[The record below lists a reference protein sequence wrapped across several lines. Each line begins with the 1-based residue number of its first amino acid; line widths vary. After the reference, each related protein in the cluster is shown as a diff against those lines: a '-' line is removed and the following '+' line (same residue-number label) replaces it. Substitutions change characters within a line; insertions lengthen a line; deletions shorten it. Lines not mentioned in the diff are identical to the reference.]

1 MGWLSDRIHKC
12 PPPVEQEWMLIL
24 VLDVQLEIACFS
36 WGYKLD
42 PYVNPDTINTCIVK
56 TKLLF
61 RERAMVAALKE
72 VMERAVRHIAIDSH
86 RANKSLKNAVSAGKT
101 RALRTLT
108 TAAGISLL
116 TAGPT
121 GHAEQEF
128 QNDDVAEIVMPAP
141 EPAPAPAADP
151 MTGAA
156 PVKPTMS
163 LDDIQIPG
171 TILSGKCEF
180 PSGTKV
186 AWQIDQMGQLNCTQL
201 SGTMTPEEQ
210 NAFVFELRQILSKM

>member
-1 MGWLSDRIHKC
+1 MSSK
-12 PPPVEQEWMLIL
+12 VNAE
-24 VLDVQLEIACFS
+24 QLE
-36 WGYKLD
+36 
-42 PYVNPDTINTCIVK
+42 
-56 TKLLF
+56 
-61 RERAMVAALKE
+61 MVRRWAAQGTDLNG
-72 VMERAVRHIAIDSH
+72 IQ
-86 RANKSLKNAVSAGKT
+86 KN
-101 RALRTLT
+101 L
-108 TAAGISLL
+108 
-116 TAGPT
+116 
-121 GHAEQEF
+121 
-128 QNDDVAEIVMPAP
+128 VAECGVHLTYMEVRFLLLDHGIEIAQPQEAPAP
-141 EPAPAPAADP
+141 APAPQPEPAAAPAPAPAADP

>member
-1 MGWLSDRIHKC
+1 MSSK
-12 PPPVEQEWMLIL
+12 VNAE
-24 VLDVQLEIACFS
+24 QLE
-36 WGYKLD
+36 
-42 PYVNPDTINTCIVK
+42 
-56 TKLLF
+56 
-61 RERAMVAALKE
+61 MVRQWAAQG
-72 VMERAVRHIAIDSH
+72 IDL
-86 RANKSLKNAVSAGKT
+86 NGIQKN
-101 RALRTLT
+101 L
-108 TAAGISLL
+108 
-116 TAGPT
+116 
-121 GHAEQEF
+121 
-128 QNDDVAEIVMPAP
+128 VAECGVHLTYMEVRFLLLDHGIEIAQPQEAPAPAPAPQPEPAP

-151 MTGAA
+151 MTGAV